1 MPREGERCNLISL
14 VFFLAMIIFCKP
26 VFSGVDSKQNE
37 LNQVL
42 KKIEKTSKEN
52 KLYRKKRAEL
62 VDKLAVIEKEF
73 GKIARDLQEIQ
84 VERDKKQR
92 QIKELSDK
100 IIAKKSLIKKT
111 VQQLQVQIR
120 SAYAM
125 GGMEKLKLFLNQQDP
140 ARLNRILVYYGYL
153 NRERMG
159 KLELAKQALQDL
171 TFLVDEQKNVVGDLQ
186 QLSEQKLA
194 EQAKLKNAKQKRTV
208 LLTRLNKEH
217 LSRQEKLVLLKRKES
232 ELRKLIR
239 SLEKEDRYNDSFFTA
254 SDKPFALQK
263 GNLIWPVQGELS
275 QKFGSSRGAGKWD
288 GVLIEAREGSD
299 VRSIASGRVVYS
311 DWLKGYGLLVIID
324 HGKGYMTLYAFN
336 QSLYRKVDER
346 VKQGDVVASVGKSGG
361 RDRAGLYFAIRK
373 KGKPLNPVRWC
384 RKVRKGKVS

>member
-1 MPREGERCNLISL
+1 MPGEGERCNLISL

-159 KLELAKQALQDL
+159 KLEFAKQALQDL

-194 EQAKLKNAKQKRTV
+194 EQAKLKNAKQERTV